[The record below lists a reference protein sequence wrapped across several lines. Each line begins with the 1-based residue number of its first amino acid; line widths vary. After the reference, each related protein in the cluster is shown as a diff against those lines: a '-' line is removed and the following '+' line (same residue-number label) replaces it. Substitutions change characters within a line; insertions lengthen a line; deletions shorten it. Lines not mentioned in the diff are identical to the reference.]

1 MTRQQEKRIKE
12 MISARLPKNWEF
24 SFLID
29 EDEIVLIYQ
38 SPKSSIRIITHIPK
52 NFDDPLEVFESITLK
67 YLNGRFYK

>member
-38 SPKSSIRIITHIPK
+38 SPKSSIRIIDRKSTR
-52 NFDDPLEVFESITLK
+52 
-67 YLNGRFYK
+67 LNSSHRT